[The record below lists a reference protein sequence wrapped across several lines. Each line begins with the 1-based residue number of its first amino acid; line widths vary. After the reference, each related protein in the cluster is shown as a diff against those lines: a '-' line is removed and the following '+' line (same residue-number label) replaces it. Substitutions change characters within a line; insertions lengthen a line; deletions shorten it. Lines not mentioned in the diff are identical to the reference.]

1 MGIDLASLNS
11 RRLTDRPTNGRTDG
25 NSSRR
30 RRPCRWTGRGGAPGC
45 PWPSRFMARCR
56 WRRGTPAG
64 AGATTRTRT
73 NPHGASGGSRG
84 RSGCTPSLYEH
95 LPSIPIRDGGD
106 KAVTL
111 RACTPLQC
119 LSCGHCPRGRS
130 ARVSLTHT
138 FAASMTDAQ
147 QPGPGRREL
156 AGRKTHQIP
165 RHFFITSAAD
175 GAVRAGRSV
184 QVQIRFRDE
193 ERTAPQGPARPCT
206 YGTRFGTG
214 TACGKGRGNRRAC
227 ALPRSIG
234 TPAAASLF
242 DDVHRGRG
250 YRRLL
255 GPHRRAGPVRREA
268 ARGSRSPSDARR
280 RRRGAECVG
289 DGPGERPR
297 RAAHA
302 SGRSDPGACLDPVA
316 SGGSRS

>member
-1 MGIDLASLNS
+1 M
-11 RRLTDRPTNGRTDG
+11 
-25 NSSRR
+25 
-30 RRPCRWTGRGGAPGC
+30 
-45 PWPSRFMARCR
+45 
-56 WRRGTPAG
+56 
-64 AGATTRTRT
+64 
-73 NPHGASGGSRG
+73 
-84 RSGCTPSLYEH
+84 
-95 LPSIPIRDGGD
+95 
-106 KAVTL
+106 

-242 DDVHRGRG
+242 DDVPRGRG

-255 GPHRRAGPVRREA
+255 GPHRRAGPGPARVAVARPIRYVRDAHGADCYSRLPPCGVRLVEV
-268 ARGSRSPSDARR
+268 ARTYSVHDRTISLASMIISRLFCWETRLRWAYIPSLSSCSPPINR
-280 RRRGAECVG
+280 C
-289 DGPGERPR
+289 
-297 RAAHA
+297 
-302 SGRSDPGACLDPVA
+302 
-316 SGGSRS
+316 